1 MYLTAVPR
9 LVRDLCP
16 ERMTSH
22 RQPLGNSSN
31 PVRFTFG
38 MSLLSTS
45 LRILRDWFRFAA
57 ITLVLFV
64 LIRGFVL
71 EAFIIPTSSMEGTLL
86 VGDFLFVNKALYGAE
101 IPGTTARLPGVR
113 DPGRGDIVVFRP
125 PHDPFRD
132 YVKRV
137 VGISG
142 DTLEMKGKTLIRN
155 GQPQDEAWAIHED
168 LRGDAIHPDMK
179 WQSDYLAVA
188 EPGPAYLPSR
198 DNWGPL
204 VVPDGNFFVLGDNRD
219 NSEDSRYWG
228 FIGREDITGR
238 PWMVY
243 LSVLD
248 PEGFSGGWV
257 QRVRWDRVG
266 HIVR

>member
-1 MYLTAVPR
+1 MSIL
-9 LVRDLCP
+9 
-16 ERMTSH
+16 
-22 RQPLGNSSN
+22 SS
-31 PVRFTFG
+31 
-38 MSLLSTS
+38 S

-57 ITLVLFV
+57 VTLVLFL

-71 EAFIIPTSSMEGTLL
+71 EAFTIPTSSMEGTLL

-101 IPGTTARLPGVR
+101 IPGTTVRLPALR
-113 DPGRGDIVVFRP
+113 DPTRGDVVVFRP
-125 PHDPFRD
+125 PHDPSRV

-137 VGISG
+137 VGIPG
-142 DTLEMKGKTLIRN
+142 DTLEMERKTLIRN
-155 GQPQDEAWAIHED
+155 GMPQDEAYAVHDD
-168 LRGDAIHPDMK
+168 LRGDAIHPNMK
-179 WQSDYLAVA
+179 WQSEFLTAS
-188 EPGPAYLPSR
+188 ESSNGYLPTR

-204 VVPDGNFFVLGDNRD
+204 VVPDRSFFVLGDNRD

-228 FIGREDITGR
+228 FIEREDITGR